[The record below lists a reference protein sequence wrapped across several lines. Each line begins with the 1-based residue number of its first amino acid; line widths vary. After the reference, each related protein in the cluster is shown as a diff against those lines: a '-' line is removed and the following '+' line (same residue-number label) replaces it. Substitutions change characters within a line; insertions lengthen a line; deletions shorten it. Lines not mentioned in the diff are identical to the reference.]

1 MTAML
6 SASPLREG
14 ERIEVRGWI
23 ARRRDDFQ
31 PSPYGRER
39 RQTLERC
46 TTRMTVPERL
56 KNLI

>member
-31 PSPYGRER
+31 PSPYPLPLEGRGDR
-39 RQTLERC
+39 HWNDAQR
-46 TTRMTVPERL
+46 V
-56 KNLI
+56 